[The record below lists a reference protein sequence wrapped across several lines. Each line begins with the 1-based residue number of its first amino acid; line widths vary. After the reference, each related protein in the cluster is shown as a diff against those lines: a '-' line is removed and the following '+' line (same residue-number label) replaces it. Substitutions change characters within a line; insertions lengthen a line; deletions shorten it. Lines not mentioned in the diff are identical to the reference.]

1 VHLEVRDLVHSF
13 GSRRVLD
20 GLSLD
25 LRQGEVVGLLG
36 PNGAG
41 KTTALRIVMGF
52 ERPRGGDVLLDGR
65 SLLRL
70 PVEERARLG
79 LGYLPQERSIFPD
92 LAVRDNLVLV
102 LQALRRPTA
111 GVDVLLADMELDHLS
126 AQKAGALSG
135 GERRRL
141 EIARLL
147 ALESG
152 LCLLDEPFAG
162 MDPRS
167 MERIAAVVRDLRE
180 QGRAVLVSDH
190 NVRQTVGLC
199 DRVTLLDEGRVLL
212 AGSTREVIEH
222 PLARE
227 RYLGDGFEI

>member
-1 VHLEVRDLVHSF
+1 MHLEISDLVHSF
-13 GSRRVLD
+13 GDRRVLD
-20 GLSLD
+20 GLTLD
-25 LRQGEVVGLLG
+25 VRRGEVVGLLG

-52 ERPRGGDVLLDGR
+52 ERPRGGDVRLDGR
-65 SLLRL
+65 SILAL
-70 PVEERARLG
+70 PVEERAHLG

-92 LAVRDNLVLV
+92 LRVRDNLVLV
-102 LQALRRPTA
+102 LQALGRPTS
-111 GVDVLLADMELDHLS
+111 GVDALLGDMQLEHLA
-126 AQKAGALSG
+126 AQRAGALSG

-147 ALESG
+147 ALDAG

-167 MERIAAVVRDLRE
+167 MERIAAVVRELRE
-180 QGRAVLVSDH
+180 QGRAVIVSDH

-199 DRVTLLDEGRVLL
+199 DRVTLIDGGRVLL
-212 AGSTREVIEH
+212 SGSTRDLLES

-227 RYLGDGFEI
+227 RYLGNGFEI

>member
-1 VHLEVRDLVHSF
+1 M
-13 GSRRVLD
+13 LD

-25 LRQGEVVGLLG
+25 VRQGEVVGLLG

-41 KTTALRIVMGF
+41 KTTALKIVMGF
-52 ERPRGGDVLLDGR
+52 KRPRAGDVLLSGR
-65 SLLRL
+65 SILPL

-92 LAVRDNLVLV
+92 LRVRDNLVLV
-102 LQALRRPTA
+102 LQALGRPTS
-111 GVDVLLADMELDHLS
+111 GVDGLLADMELDHLAS
-126 AQKAGALSG
+126 QRAGALSG

-147 ALESG
+147 ALDTA

-162 MDPRS
+162 MDPKS
-167 MERIAAVVRDLRE
+167 MERIASVIRDLRQ

-199 DRVTLLDEGRVLL
+199 DRVTLIDSGRVLL

-227 RYLGDGFEI
+227 RYLGQGFEM